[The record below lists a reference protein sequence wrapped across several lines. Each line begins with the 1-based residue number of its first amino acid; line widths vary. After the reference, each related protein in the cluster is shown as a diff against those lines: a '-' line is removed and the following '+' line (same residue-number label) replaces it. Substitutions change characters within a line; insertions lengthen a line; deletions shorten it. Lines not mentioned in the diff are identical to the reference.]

1 MLEVRVESF
10 LMVCKKRSYTKA
22 SEVLCITQPAV
33 TQHVQSLEKQ
43 YGCKFFQYSNR
54 ELKLTKAGALFYE
67 YAQNAK
73 ANEKLIT
80 QRLDEI
86 DKERKTLRFAAT
98 LTIGE
103 FTLAPILGDFL
114 KTFSEYD
121 ITMYVENTETV
132 LRMLSNGE
140 ISFALVEGLFNK
152 SQYET
157 RLYKMANFI
166 LTAPIDHPLLTEK
179 SLCLED
185 VMDETI
191 IVREKGSG
199 SREVL
204 ESGLFYKNYTL
215 ESFESIIE
223 IGNVNVIKEMVKSGI
238 GISFMYEDAAREE
251 IERGELVEL
260 KLSDF
265 IIRREFNLMHLKSN
279 IMQDEIDM
287 FFNFLKNNTI

>member
-1 MLEVRVESF
+1 MLDVRVESF
-10 LMVCKKRSYTKA
+10 LMVCKHRSYTKT

-80 QRLDEI
+80 QQLEEI
-86 DKERKTLRFAAT
+86 NKERKTLRFAAT

-103 FTLAPILGDFL
+103 YTLAPILGDFL
-114 KTFSEYD
+114 KTFGEYD

-132 LRMLSNGE
+132 LRMLRNGE

-204 ESGLFYKNYTL
+204 ESGLLYKNYTL

-223 IGNVNVIKEMVKSGI
+223 IGNVNVIKEMVKSGM
-238 GISFMYEDAAREE
+238 GISFMYEDAARDE

-260 KLSDF
+260 KISDF
-265 IIRREFNLMHLKSN
+265 IIRREFNLMYLKNS